1 MTQREPLP
9 PINFTA
15 LADAL
20 LSRSDHLVPMWLPG
34 GSQLGHEY
42 RCGSLSGGSGTS
54 CSVNLTNGKWSDFAT
69 GEAGGDLVSLYA
81 AINGLTPGKAAVQ
94 VAREEGLEDV
104 ANVQRGSSSPGEPA
118 APRPPRPAPE
128 PKASHQTPHKSDEGW
143 RSTMLVPPTAPA
155 ATFRHQHR
163 AASDIEHTAT
173 YRMDGQLLGYVVRF
187 RTSDGGKETLPYT
200 WCTSARDGASRWHWK
215 TWDEPRPLYFPNG
228 ASPGSFILKLKPPP
242 TVVLVEGEKKA
253 DILQALLDASAPGVY
268 LVASWAGGCKAWKKA
283 TWAWLADT
291 TVLLWPDCDGKRE
304 PLSKKV
310 RDSVIEQV
318 QTQLTQQLGGQITDA
333 DRERSNAVA
342 LDLVQRQKPLLPVD
356 KQPGMSAMLGI
367 GALLRDEHA
376 CKVQLLPIPQPLAVP
391 DGWDCADAITTDGWD
406 FDVVLAFF
414 ASAYTL
420 PGSPGEPATADRS
433 VKPKKI
439 DGPGDPGEGDS
450 DNATA
455 GDSVKIGGKQIP
467 RWLAY
472 YYDADKAKW
481 FTSRKMVIACLEHDP
496 LLMNV
501 LGLNELSN
509 NIEVRAAWPWVG
521 DKMGP
526 LTGSADILL
535 GDYLTRTY
543 GLPSIPRAA
552 LVEAI
557 ETVAHKQPYHPLRQY
572 FEALRWDGTSRIDKW
587 LVYAI
592 GETPETLTP
601 ALVEYLS
608 RVGRYWLLGMVN
620 RIMEPGCKFD
630 YCPVLEGPGGL
641 GKSTL
646 VEALAGSE
654 YFSDAHFDLSRGK
667 DGQEQV
673 QGRWLYE
680 LAELANFGKSE
691 INLIKAF
698 ISSKVDRYRPSYGRT
713 VEAYARQCVL
723 VGTTNENT
731 YLRDRTGN
739 RRFWPIPV
747 RTHIR
752 IAWLRKFRDELLAEA
767 YVLYQAGTPYTP
779 SPAEELKLFV
789 PMQESRLV
797 ETAVLSEMTHVLTR
811 PTAASGIG
819 AIVNTL
825 TDFVTISQLCLALG
839 VDAAKSNPGLEAQIR
854 GWLDHEGWPRVK
866 RQINGVRAWGYER
879 PANWPPLELPDPQPP
894 VAQGAAG
901 ASGATDS
908 VNLNGGDDNVS
919 F

>member
-1 MTQREPLP
+1 M
-9 PINFTA
+9 
-15 LADAL
+15 
-20 LSRSDHLVPMWLPG
+20 
-34 GSQLGHEY
+34 
-42 RCGSLSGGSGTS
+42 SL
-54 CSVNLTNGKWSDFAT
+54 
-69 GEAGGDLVSLYA
+69 
-81 AINGLTPGKAAVQ
+81 
-94 VAREEGLEDV
+94 R
-104 ANVQRGSSSPGEPA
+104 
-118 APRPPRPAPE
+118 
-128 PKASHQTPHKSDEGW
+128 
-143 RSTMLVPPTAPA
+143 
-155 ATFRHQHR
+155 RHHR
-163 AASDIEHTAT
+163 
-173 YRMDGQLLGYVVRF
+173 Q
-187 RTSDGGKETLPYT
+187 
-200 WCTSARDGASRWHWK
+200 
-215 TWDEPRPLYFPNG
+215 
-228 ASPGSFILKLKPPP
+228 
-242 TVVLVEGEKKA
+242 
-253 DILQALLDASAPGVY
+253 
-268 LVASWAGGCKAWKKA
+268 
-283 TWAWLADT
+283 
-291 TVLLWPDCDGKRE
+291 
-304 PLSKKV
+304 
-310 RDSVIEQV
+310 
-318 QTQLTQQLGGQITDA
+318 
-333 DRERSNAVA
+333 
-342 LDLVQRQKPLLPVD
+342 
-356 KQPGMSAMLGI
+356 
-367 GALLRDEHA
+367 
-376 CKVQLLPIPQPLAVP
+376 
-391 DGWDCADAITTDGWD
+391 
-406 FDVVLAFF
+406 
-414 ASAYTL
+414 
-420 PGSPGEPATADRS
+420 
-433 VKPKKI
+433 PKKI
-439 DGPGDPGEGDS
+439 DGPGNPGEGDS
-450 DNATA
+450 DDAAA

-509 NIEVRAAWPWVG
+509 NIEVREAWPWVG
-521 DKMGP
+521 GKMGP

-557 ETVAHKQPYHPLRQY
+557 ETVANKRPYHPLRDY
-572 FEALRWDGTSRIDKW
+572 FARLKWGGTTRIDKW
-587 LVYAI
+587 LLYVI
-592 GETPETLTP
+592 GETPESLP
-601 ALVEYLS
+601 APVVEYLS

-646 VEALAGSE
+646 VEVLAGSD

-747 RTHIR
+747 RKAIR
-752 IAWLRKFRDELLAEA
+752 IDWLRKMRDQLFAEA
-767 YVLYQAGTPYTP
+767 FVLYQARTPYTP
-779 SPAEELKLFV
+779 APDEEKRLFV

-811 PTAASGIG
+811 SPAATGIG
-819 AIVNTL
+819 AVVNTL
-825 TDFVTISQLCLALG
+825 SDFVTISQLCLALG

-854 GWLDHEGWPRVK
+854 SWLDHEGWPRVK

-879 PANWPPLELPDPQPP
+879 PANWPPLELPDPLPS

-901 ASGATDS
+901 ASGTPDD
-908 VNLNGGDDNVS
+908 VNLNGGEDDVS